1 MFSLDTECSLPLNE
15 SQYKEPTATSLDI
28 KRALTET
35 SIMVDLNVWLAI
47 GALLT
52 PSFQQQSA
60 RVDLGYEVHE
70 GYLNVRKYMQHL
82 SIANIDSLLPACTSL
97 ATFVLPSLLLVS
109 FDLQRLYL
117 PLARAARSKTAALR
131 LFVHKRMRT
140 GDSSRSSSLSM

>member
-1 MFSLDTECSLPLNE
+1 VFSLDTECSLPLNE
-15 SQYKEPTATSLDI
+15 SQYKEPTATSLEI

-70 GYLNVRKYMQHL
+70 GYLNVREVY
-82 SIANIDSLLPACTSL
+82 
-97 ATFVLPSLLLVS
+97 
-109 FDLQRLYL
+109 
-117 PLARAARSKTAALR
+117 AAPEYC
-131 LFVHKRMRT
+131 
-140 GDSSRSSSLSM
+140 